1 MTAPRAGSIEELFGE
16 CIECQPGELPSR
28 LGAIG
33 DPGLRRAVED
43 LLRAHEERG
52 GVLDRPEDVARRLRG
67 MAASDAD
74 DREDLSGL
82 VAGRY
87 RFERRLSGGG
97 MGSVHLATA
106 HHAGGVERSVAI
118 KVLQARFVDSEQFL
132 ERFRHEQRVLASL
145 HHDHIVA
152 FLDADRLPDGRPF
165 LVMEHV
171 EGEPIVAACAALD
184 PGARVRLFAA
194 VLSAVDHA
202 HARGV
207 VHADL
212 KPDNVLVTAQGN
224 VRLVDFGLATLV
236 DGEGSGEAC
245 LAWTPS
251 HASPE
256 QIAGEPATTRS
267 DVFSLGRLLYDCAS
281 AGGLQVGAELTAIA
295 ACATRAEPARRYASV
310 AEFAADL
317 RRFEAGRPVTAM
329 GDRWGYRIRCLARR
343 HPLRLALLLLIALG
357 LGTGV
362 LGLELGRRAARDE
375 ASRGWGAH
383 TQAKAAGGVLEDWLL
398 SMAARDPAGAEAA
411 ARSIEARIEAGEFA
425 ARPETEGLVRLAL
438 ARFFVE
444 VAERPE
450 LARVHLERV
459 RRLASA
465 GGVGPAELRRVEALG
480 GR

>member
-1 MTAPRAGSIEELFGE
+1 MTVPGGASVEELFVE
-16 CIECQPGELPSR
+16 CIECEHVERSAR
-28 LGAIG
+28 LAAIK
-33 DPGLRRAVED
+33 DPARRRRVEE
-43 LLRAHEERG
+43 LLRAHDERG
-52 GVLDRPEDVARRLRG
+52 GVLDRPEAVSQRLRALAVG
-67 MAASDAD
+67 DAD
-74 DREDLSGL
+74 DHEDLSGL

-97 MGSVHLATA
+97 MGSVYLATA
-106 HHAGGVERSVAI
+106 RHAGGVERSVAI
-118 KVLQARFVDSEQFL
+118 KVLQARLVDSEQFL
-132 ERFRHEQRVLASL
+132 ERFRHEQRVLAGL

-171 EGEPIVAACAALD
+171 EGESIVAACAAFD
-184 PGARVRLFAA
+184 RHARVRLFGA

-212 KPDNVLVTAQGN
+212 KPENVLVTTQGN

-236 DGEGSGEAC
+236 DGEGAGEAC

-267 DVFSLGRLLYDCAS
+267 DVFSLGRLLFDCAS
-281 AGGLQVGAELTAIA
+281 AGGLAVGTELTAIA
-295 ACATRAEPARRYASV
+295 ARATRAEPARRYASV

-329 GDRWGYRIRCLARR
+329 GDRWGYRVRCLARR
-343 HPLRLALLLLIALG
+343 HPLRLALALLIALG

-383 TQAKAAGGVLEDWLL
+383 TQAKVAGGVLEDWLL
-398 SMAARDPAGAEAA
+398 SLAALDPAGAGAA

-425 ARPETEGLVRLAL
+425 TRPETEGLVRLAL

-450 LARVHLERV
+450 RARVHLERV
-459 RRLASA
+459 RQLASA
-465 GGVGPAELRRVEALG
+465 GGVGAAELRRVEALEA
-480 GR
+480 R